1 MSPGQLTWPLSPF
14 PGPSSSSSCT
24 ASPTAAGSRQ
34 VRPQGALGRGRAGD
48 VAGARGGASVAPG
61 PWHCAGA
68 EEVAG
73 DSMEARETSCIM
85 KQTQY
90 YFSTVNAT
98 YNAIIDCGN
107 CSRWV
112 RPHHP
117 TSRARLGTP
126 P

>member
-1 MSPGQLTWPLSPF
+1 MSPGP
-14 PGPSSSSSCT
+14 
-24 ASPTAAGSRQ
+24 R
-34 VRPQGALGRGRAGD
+34 R
-48 VAGARGGASVAPG
+48 
-61 PWHCAGA
+61 CAGA

-107 CSRWV
+107 CSR
-112 RPHHP
+112 
-117 TSRARLGTP
+117 
-126 P
+126 

>member
-1 MSPGQLTWPLSPF
+1 M
-14 PGPSSSSSCT
+14 
-24 ASPTAAGSRQ
+24 
-34 VRPQGALGRGRAGD
+34 ALGPQHYAGT
-48 VAGARGGASVAPG
+48 
-61 PWHCAGA
+61 

-73 DSMEARETSCIM
+73 DGMEARETSCIM

-112 RPHHP
+112 RPCCP
-117 TSRARLGTP
+117 TPGQGWGHTRGGFAKIPVQQPVWGRLEMLCSIWGDCGTRRGDREEQQGTERNSSVP
-126 P
+126 MGCG